1 VRRLTASIVVVV
13 FGVLAAWGAQAQS
26 AQKVLR
32 VVISTDLRIL
42 DPIWTTADITR
53 DYGYMVFDTLFALDG
68 QAKPQPQMVEAWTVS
83 DDKLTYGFTLRD
95 GLRWHD
101 GAPVRAADCVAS
113 LERWMKRDVFGQKLG
128 ADVDTIQALDERS
141 FRITLKEPFPLL
153 LDALAKISNNV
164 PFMMP
169 ERLARTD
176 PFKQIAESVGS
187 GPFKFVKEEWV
198 SGSKAVFVKNTDYV
212 PRKEPADLAAGGK
225 VVKVDRVEWLV
236 LPDAATATAAFSAGE
251 ADIYQRA
258 PFDLLPVLDRN
269 RAVTVADVDPLGTF
283 GVLRF
288 NHLQP
293 PFDNP
298 KMRQA
303 LLYLVDQGEYMS
315 AVAGDEKNWHVCGA
329 LFVCGTPLAS
339 DAGAAPLLG
348 PKDPEKARQLIKEAG
363 YKGERL
369 VILDPTD
376 QPTIHPQ
383 ALVTAEILR
392 RAGLN
397 VDLQAMDWGTLTSR
411 RTSKEP
417 VDKGGWNIFHTTFSG
432 WDMINPTVN
441 SPLRSN
447 GDAAYFGWPTDDK
460 IERLRDAWLKT
471 PDRERQKQIATELQL
486 RAYETVPYIV
496 VGQFASVMAY
506 RKSVTGIIKAPVLIL
521 WNVEKAG

>member
-1 VRRLTASIVVVV
+1 LAASIAVVV
-13 FGVLAAWGAQAQS
+13 GVLAAWGAHAQP
-26 AQKVLR
+26 APKVLR
-32 VVISTDLRIL
+32 IIPSADLRIL

-53 DYGYMVFDTLFALDG
+53 DYAYMVYDTLFALDG
-68 QAKPQPQMVEAWTVS
+68 QAKPQPRMVETWTVS
-83 DDKLTYGFTLRD
+83 DDKLTYDFTLRD

-128 ADVDTIQALDERS
+128 AAVGAIEALDERR
-141 FRITLKEPFPLL
+141 FRIALKEPFPLL

-176 PFKQIAESVGS
+176 PFKQITESVGS

-198 SGSKAVFVKNTDYV
+198 SGSKAVFVRNTDYV
-212 PRKEPADLAAGGK
+212 PRKEPAERAAGGK

-236 LPDAATATAAFSAGE
+236 LPDTATATAAFNAGE
-251 ADIYQRA
+251 VDIYQRP
-258 PFDLLPVLDRN
+258 PFDLLPVLARN
-269 RAVTVADVDPLGTF
+269 PEVTVTEVDPLGTF

-288 NHLQP
+288 NQRQP
-293 PFDNP
+293 PFDNV

-303 LLYLVDQGEYMS
+303 LLYLVDQREYMN
-315 AVAGDEKNWHVCGA
+315 AVAGDGKNWHVCA
-329 LFVCGTPLAS
+329 AIFACGTPLAT
-339 DAGAAPLLG
+339 DAGAAPLLSA
-348 PKDPEKARQLIKEAG
+348 KDPEKARLLVKEAG
-363 YKGERL
+363 YKGEPI

-432 WDMINPTVN
+432 WEILNPTVN
-441 SPLRSN
+441 SPLRAN

-460 IERLRDAWLKT
+460 IERLRDAWLKA
-471 PDRERQKQIATELQL
+471 PDRESQKQIATELQL

-506 RKSVTGIIKAPVLIL
+506 RKTVTGIIKAPVLIL

>member
-1 VRRLTASIVVVV
+1 VRRLAASIAVVV
-13 FGVLAAWGAQAQS
+13 GVLAAWGAHAQP
-26 AQKVLR
+26 APKVLR
-32 VVISTDLRIL
+32 IIPSADLRIL

-53 DYGYMVFDTLFALDG
+53 DYAYMVYDTLFALDG
-68 QAKPQPQMVEAWTVS
+68 QAKPQPQMVETWTVS
-83 DDKLTYGFTLRD
+83 DDKLTYDFTLRD

-128 ADVDTIQALDERS
+128 AAVGAIEALDERR
-141 FRITLKEPFPLL
+141 FRIALKEPFPLL

-176 PFKQIAESVGS
+176 PFKQITESVGS

-198 SGSKAVFVKNTDYV
+198 SGSKAVFVRNTDYV
-212 PRKEPADLAAGGK
+212 PRKEPAERAAGGK

-236 LPDAATATAAFSAGE
+236 LPDTATATAAFNAGE
-251 ADIYQRA
+251 VDIYQRP
-258 PFDLLPVLDRN
+258 PFDLLPVLARN
-269 RAVTVADVDPLGTF
+269 PEVTVTDVDPLGTF

-288 NHLQP
+288 NQRQP
-293 PFDNP
+293 PFDNV

-303 LLYLVDQGEYMS
+303 LLYLVDQREYMS
-315 AVAGDEKNWHVCGA
+315 AVAGDGKNWHVCA
-329 LFVCGTPLAS
+329 AIFACGTPLAT
-339 DAGAAPLLG
+339 DAGAAPLLSA
-348 PKDPEKARQLIKEAG
+348 KDPEKARLLVKEAG
-363 YKGERL
+363 YKGEPI

-432 WDMINPTVN
+432 WEILNPTVN
-441 SPLRSN
+441 SPLRAN

-460 IERLRDAWLKT
+460 IERLRDAWLKA
-471 PDRERQKQIATELQL
+471 PDRESQKQIATELQL

-506 RKSVTGIIKAPVLIL
+506 RKTVTGIIKAPVLIL

>member
-1 VRRLTASIVVVV
+1 MRRVAASIGLIV
-13 FGVLAAWGAQAQS
+13 GMLAACAAQAQP

-32 VVISTDLRIL
+32 VIPSTDLRIL

-53 DYGYMVFDTLFALDG
+53 DYGYMVFDTLFALDN
-68 QAKPQPQMVEAWTVS
+68 QAKPQPQMVETWTVS
-83 DDKLTYGFTLRD
+83 DDKLIWSFTLRD

-113 LERWMKRDVFGQKLG
+113 LQRWMKRDVFGQKLG
-128 ADVDTIQALDERS
+128 ANVGAMQAIDERS

-153 LDALAKISNNV
+153 LEALAKISNNV

-169 ERLARTD
+169 ERLAATD
-176 PFKQIAESVGS
+176 PFKQITESIGS

-212 PRKEPADLAAGGK
+212 PRKEPAERTAGGK
-225 VVKVDRVEWLV
+225 VVKVDRVEWIV
-236 LPDAATATAAFSAGE
+236 LPDFSTATAAFNAGE
-251 ADIYQRA
+251 VDIYQR
-258 PFDLLPVLDRN
+258 PSFDLLPVLERN
-269 RAVTVADVDPLGTF
+269 PEVTVADVDPLGTF

-293 PFDNP
+293 PFDNV

-303 LLYLVDQGEYMS
+303 LLYLVDQSEYMR

-329 LFVCGTPLAS
+329 IFACGTPLAS

-348 PKDPEKARQLIKEAG
+348 AKDPEKARQLIKEAG
-363 YKGERL
+363 YKGERI
-369 VILDPTD
+369 VVLDPTD

-383 ALVTAEILR
+383 ALVTAEILH

-417 VDKGGWNIFHTTFSG
+417 VDKGGWSIFHTTFSG
-432 WDMINPTVN
+432 WDFLNPTVN

-447 GDAAYFGWPTDDK
+447 GEAAYFGWPADEK
-460 IERLRDAWLKT
+460 MEQLRDAWLKAL
-471 PDRERQKQIATELQL
+471 DLEGQKQVATELQR
-486 RAYETVPYIV
+486 RAYETVPYIL
-496 VGQFASVMAY
+496 VGQFATVMAY
-506 RKSVTGIIKAPVLIL
+506 RKTVTGVIKAPVLVL
-521 WNVEKAG
+521 WNLEKKG